1 MKRTLGAN
9 CPPRAAACSRKDGN
23 RYEKSHC
30 LCSDPHL
37 FEADTGFY
45 FHADLLAACP
55 GRLFLYSYRSSLIE
69 DAIASSRT
77 NVSFIMEQLDGEIK
91 TLHYAAL
98 SVLRNDTLKNF
109 DSYSKEPM
117 PDAMFR
123 LKEMMKEISD
133 LENSFLPLE
142 SL

>member
-1 MKRTLGAN
+1 
-9 CPPRAAACSRKDGN
+9 
-23 RYEKSHC
+23 
-30 LCSDPHL
+30 
-37 FEADTGFY
+37 
-45 FHADLLAACP
+45 
-55 GRLFLYSYRSSLIE
+55 
-69 DAIASSRT
+69 
-77 NVSFIMEQLDGEIK
+77 MEQLDGEIK